1 MIKTYPAVLFVARHG
16 RRIAVMAAAVIVL
29 VTTAVSAAYES
40 PALLLLGP
48 PIAGLGWALTR
59 LAAELIEVIAE
70 TLLPR

>member
-16 RRIAVMAAAVIVL
+16 RRLALALSALVALTGIALFALTGSFGLLLA
-29 VTTAVSAAYES
+29 S
-40 PALLLLGP
+40 ALLSGVAW
-48 PIAGLGWALTR
+48 AGTR